1 MATRDENLKKIND
14 ELEKMSDEE
23 LDQVAGGTKMET
35 WRDSDAL
42 VKRGFLTHEQ
52 SLNSGAVRQKLHE
65 LGYTGYID
73 YGNSNK
79 DCNIY
84 TDKAGNK
91 ISRENFW
98 KLFDRENPRDPSKYP
113 LSW

>member
-1 MATRDENLKKIND
+1 MKDEKIFED
-14 ELEKMSDEE
+14 EMMSDEE
-23 LDQVAGGTKMET
+23 LEQLAGGTKMET